1 MSRVRST
8 PKYSHILKIQSEIRS
23 GTKGKKY
30 ALKLRLHE
38 NRCPERGNGIKFMEH
53 DKQASSKSRLP
64 SKMSVKA
71 IKYFPY
77 DTPDILK
84 FVDVKN
90 QLQKTMKC
98 SSRSARCQW
107 IMEIWS
113 PAISTIFCLKI
124 STCISPFGS
133 WRESPLDWMHQ
144 EIACLT
150 VNLLVKW
157 QR

>member
-8 PKYSHILKIQSEIRS
+8 PKYRYILKIQSEIWS

-30 ALKLRLHE
+30 ALKLNPHE
-38 NRCPERGNGIKFMEH
+38 NRCPKRGNGIKFMAH

-84 FVDVKN
+84 FVDVEKP
-90 QLQKTMKC
+90 
-98 SSRSARCQW
+98 
-107 IMEIWS
+107 S
-113 PAISTIFCLKI
+113 PKDD
-124 STCISPFGS
+124 
-133 WRESPLDWMHQ
+133 E
-144 EIACLT
+144 
-150 VNLLVKW
+150 VLVKIGAVSVNYGDTVARDFNHFLPQDFNMHFLIW
-157 QR
+157 FTA